1 MTDRNETVP
10 PAPLGQ
16 VERGVVQPRVT
27 DAPET
32 VWLVY
37 GDLDRDS
44 THRECRDSGE
54 VTWCEDAQFAAD
66 VRYLRADLLHQEA
79 RAIAAASDD
88 WRQQAAALL
97 ERQAKELD
105 YLRACRENRAPAWVP
120 CRVLLEGPVRGDYPI
135 GHTTL
140 AEAGEH
146 DCESNRYGAI
156 SVRATNGQMLGV
168 KPAEFE
174 PLEWRKNDG
183 AQRTG

>member
-1 MTDRNETVP
+1 MGRRLFLALAV
-10 PAPLGQ
+10 LG
-16 VERGVVQPRVT
+16 
-27 DAPET
+27 A
-32 VWLVY
+32 L
-37 GDLDRDS
+37 
-44 THRECRDSGE
+44 
-54 VTWCEDAQFAAD
+54 A
-66 VRYLRADLLHQEA
+66 LRADAQTARRVALVIGNSAYEHLPPLANPANDA
-79 RAIAAASDD
+79 RAIEDLLHGLGFDDADLAELRALAAHEQCVAIG
-88 WRQQAAALL
+88 
-97 ERQAKELD
+97 ETGLD
-105 YLRACRENRAPAWVP
+105 YYRAGLEQRAPKWVP

-183 AQRTG
+183 AYRCR